1 MKLVQGPELLIELKG
16 LCATSENVRMAVAF
30 WGDGA
35 ADALGI
41 DQGAAGLSIV
51 CNLRMG
57 GTNPREI
64 RRLIELGATVKHSD
78 TLHAKIYLFDEA
90 GAVGSSNASSNGLS
104 LQGNEVGGWLEAN
117 VMFGP
122 GALYAQ
128 ASAMFED
135 VWTAA
140 KKVTDPDLAK
150 AQVAWERRRR
160 AGTGVIRPG
169 VDTILKVLRDQP
181 EVLAGRRIFIALD
194 FEYMSKTA
202 ERALAKAQK
211 ETGLAEKLSGWTDWP
226 DIPNRADFIC
236 FGSRGG
242 VIHFDEFW
250 KSPRKRQEVKFGK
263 SGNIGLVYRS
273 EHVQSFEKVGPITEW
288 RKIFRRI
295 IKERGKDNI
304 ICIEAGEFAR
314 DYLSEPT
321 DLSPEIRL
329 ARNP

>member
-1 MKLVQGPELLIELKG
+1 MKLVQGPELLAELKG

-41 DQGAAGLSIV
+41 NEGAAGLSIV

-64 RRLIELGATVKHSD
+64 RRLIDLGATVKHSD
-78 TLHAKIYLFDEA
+78 ILHAKIYLFDEA

-128 ASAMFED
+128 ASDMFED

-150 AQVAWERRRR
+150 AQIAWDRRRR
-160 AGTGVIRPG
+160 AGTGAIRPG
-169 VDTILKVLRDQP
+169 VDTILKVLREQP
-181 EVLAGRRIFIALD
+181 EALTGRDVYITLD
-194 FEYMSKTA
+194 FQDMSKTA
-202 ERALAKAQK
+202 ERALAKARR
-211 ETGLAEKLSGWTDWP
+211 ETGLAEKLSGWENWSDMP
-226 DIPNRADFIC
+226 DSSDFIC
-236 FGSRGG
+236 FVSRDG
-242 VIHFDEFW
+242 VIQFDQMW
-250 KSPRKRQEVKFGK
+250 KSPDKRHEVTFGK
-263 SGNIGLVYRS
+263 SGNIGLIYRS
-273 EHVQSFEKVGPITEW
+273 ENVQNFEKPGPITEW

-295 IKERGKDNI
+295 IKERGRDNI
-304 ICIEAGEFAR
+304 FCIEAGEFAR
-314 DYLSEPT
+314 QYLAEP
-321 DLSPEIRL
+321 SPFS
-329 ARNP
+329 P